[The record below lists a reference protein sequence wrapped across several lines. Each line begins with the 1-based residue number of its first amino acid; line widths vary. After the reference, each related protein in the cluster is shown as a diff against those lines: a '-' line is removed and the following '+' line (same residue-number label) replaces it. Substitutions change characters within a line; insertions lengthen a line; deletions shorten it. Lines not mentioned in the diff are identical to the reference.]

1 MTYPSLIF
9 VFIVCEMVDS
19 VLWTVTD
26 VNLGVAGLIATMSV
40 AIDPAAIDSITKIPR
55 KNASI

>member
-40 AIDPAAIDSITKIPR
+40 AIDPAAIDNITKIPR